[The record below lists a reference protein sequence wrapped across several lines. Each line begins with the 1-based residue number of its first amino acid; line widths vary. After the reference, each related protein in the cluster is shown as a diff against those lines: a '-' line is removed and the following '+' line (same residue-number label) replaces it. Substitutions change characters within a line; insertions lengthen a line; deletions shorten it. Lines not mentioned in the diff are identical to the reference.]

1 MNEYRAQTVLMSSPA
16 SLSLRAAGPADRDAL
31 APLAALDSAAALHG
45 PVLVADAGGGPVAAV
60 SLADGRAVAD
70 PFTHSAEALALLR
83 LRARQQASVAPV
95 GRRRLSRFTRLAL
108 G

>member
-1 MNEYRAQTVLMSSPA
+1 MTSPA
-16 SLSLRAAGPADRDAL
+16 SLSLRAAGPADRAAL
-31 APLAALDSAAALHG
+31 TTLAALDSAAPLRE
-45 PVLVADAGGGPVAAV
+45 PVLLAHDADNPVAAL

-70 PFTHSAEALALLR
+70 PFSRSAEALALLR

-95 GRRRLSRFTRLAL
+95 RRRRLGQLAL